1 MARYLRELA
10 AEVEG
15 KYGCT
20 VKLHIAEGYPAVLN
34 ADEIYDA
41 VRSILPVEE
50 LAEPWMTSE
59 DFSCYQKRAGGM
71 FFFLGLGDTP
81 ALHADT
87 FDFDETI
94 LLKGADFFE
103 KLAENFQ

>member
-1 MARYLRELA
+1 MEISLSD
-10 AEVEG
+10 
-15 KYGCT
+15 
-20 VKLHIAEGYPAVLN
+20 GYPAVMNPEAL
-34 ADEIYDA
+34 YDR
-41 VRSILPVEE
+41 VRSCACFAE
-50 LAEPWMTSE
+50 LEAPSMTAE
-59 DFSCYQKRAGGM
+59 DFSWYQKVVPGM

-81 ALHADT
+81 ALHADN